1 LFYQNKQEII
11 NTKNYT
17 TMKANNEK
25 TVERL
30 NKVLSDLQVVYQNL
44 RTMHWLVKGEQF
56 FMLHKFYEELYNETA
71 ETVDEVAERILM
83 LGGTPSHLFVDYLK
97 QSDIEPVVEVP
108 KGKESLKLVVK
119 NYNYLLSSYRELN
132 AYAAENDDEGTAA
145 MFSEL
150 IGSTEKKLW
159 MMNSTLA

>member
-1 LFYQNKQEII
+1 
-11 NTKNYT
+11 
-17 TMKANNEK
+17 MKANNEK
-25 TVERL
+25 TVEKL

-56 FMLHKFYEELYNETA
+56 FMLHKYYEELYNETA

-83 LGGTPSHLFVDYLK
+83 LGGTPLHQFTDYLK
-97 QSDIEPVVEVP
+97 NADVEPVVEVP
-108 KGKESLKLVVK
+108 KGKESLKLVAK

-132 AYAAENDDEGTAA
+132 AYAAEYGDEGTAA
-145 MFSEL
+145 LFSEL

-159 MMNSTLA
+159 MVNSTLA